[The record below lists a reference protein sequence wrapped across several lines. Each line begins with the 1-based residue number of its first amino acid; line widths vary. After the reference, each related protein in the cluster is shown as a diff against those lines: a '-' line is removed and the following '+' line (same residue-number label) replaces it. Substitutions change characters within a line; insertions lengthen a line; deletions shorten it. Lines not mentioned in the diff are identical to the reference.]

1 LRQWVHGVR
10 LDFMDVQEFLQS
22 LRDDPDYRV
31 QIVHVHTEPARD
43 PVWAPLPDGLLPAI
57 PVFLKELGVS
67 RLYQHQADAI
77 RALLE
82 GDNLLLATGTASG
95 KSLCYQIPL
104 LQQLLQDPHAT
115 GLLVFPTK
123 ALAGD
128 QAEKWNGAV
137 AGLPGVEDPRSLFAV
152 PFDGDSDASDRRVAR
167 DSARLLVTNPEMIH
181 ANLLPGHSR
190 WQRFLHGL
198 KFVVLDEVHTYTGF
212 FGANMANVIR
222 RLDRICEHYGGGP
235 RTGGSLTG
243 GPRAGGPREGAPQYV
258 CSSATIGNPN
268 EVAELLVNRPFRV
281 IDRDSSV
288 SGTRTFVFWNPP
300 RIKQRQWRGRRSA
313 NVEAHELMAALVERR
328 VPTICFSKARNTA
341 EMIYR
346 YVRERLAA
354 KAPGMVDRVIP
365 YRGGYSGHDR
375 RHLERQLREG
385 KLLGVSATRALEL
398 GIDIGMLDACI
409 IVGYPGILNAFLQQA
424 GRAGRGRSDTLCI
437 LVGIDTPIN
446 QYIMQHP
453 EYVFE
458 RPLERVV
465 IDRDNPFVVLGH
477 VHCASAE
484 LPVTGVDVQ
493 RFGYAAP
500 LALDVLEEHKKVYHG
515 GDIWYHAS
523 SEQPAFDVRLRGW
536 GDESTVVTDIQSGR
550 VIDRLDKYRAMRIFY
565 KGAVYFH
572 QGDTYDVVEHDTDKN
587 LVTVRKVDVS
597 YYTDPAT
604 GTAVDHIDSIL
615 DQRPLATGKAFLGE
629 VYARLD
635 TPVYERVRFY
645 TMDRISQHPTGLPSI
660 AYEAMAFWIEPP
672 EELMQQ
678 VRMAGLDPE
687 SGLLGILL
695 CVSRILPL
703 FLTCDQNDFDWS
715 RGCRNSPW
723 QTMFWFEFYA
733 HGVGNSEQCY
743 DRLEEILPVALE
755 HLVTCD
761 CDDGCPNCTSRLI
774 TPYHVRN
781 IELGEGDVS
790 SRRAAVVVLNSFL
803 KGASVEESVRFLDA
817 PREKRGQRYLPSVVD
832 RPRLSEPHHMPLND
846 RTRALLSR
854 KMQRSEL
861 RKQDVDHPIELNPV
875 VGQLNTDRKRSVAK
889 PQEGSSRTIHRSGDP
904 LTRKLRQRL
913 STQSPG
919 EQPREQPTPP
929 QSNTNPVIQAG
940 DSVARRAKLRHKGSP
955 TDKTDR

>member
-1 LRQWVHGVR
+1 
-10 LDFMDVQEFLQS
+10 MDVQEFLQS
-22 LRDDPDYRV
+22 LKDDPDYRD

-43 PVWAPLPDGLLPAI
+43 PVWAPLPKGLSPDI
-57 PVFLKELGVS
+57 PVFLTDLGID

-77 RALLE
+77 RTLLE

-104 LQQLLQDPHAT
+104 LQRMLQDPNAT

-137 AGLPGVEDPRSLFAV
+137 TRLPGIDDPRSLFAV
-152 PFDGDSDASDRRVAR
+152 PFDGDSNAADRRVAR

-198 KFVVLDEVHTYTGF
+198 NFVVLDEVHTYTGF

-222 RLDRICEHYGGGP
+222 RLDRICEHYGGK
-235 RTGGSLTG
+235 
-243 GPRAGGPREGAPQYV
+243 PQYV

-281 IDRDSSV
+281 IDTDSSAT
-288 SGTRTFVFWNPP
+288 GTRTFVFWNPP
-300 RIKQRQWRGRRSA
+300 RMKQRQWRGRRSA
-313 NVEAHELMAALVERR
+313 NVEAHELMTALVQRR

-346 YVRERLAA
+346 YVRERLES
-354 KAPGMVDRVIP
+354 KAPGMVSRVIP
-365 YRGGYSGHDR
+365 YRGGYSGKDR
-375 RHLERQLREG
+375 RHLERQLRDGE
-385 KLLGVSATRALEL
+385 LLGVSTTRALEL

-424 GRAGRGRSDTLCI
+424 GRAGRGQSNTLCI

-458 RPLERVV
+458 RPLERIV

-500 LALDVLEEHKKVYHG
+500 LALEVLEEYNKVYHG
-515 GDIWYHAS
+515 EDIWYHAS

-536 GDESTVVTDIQSGR
+536 GDESTVVTDVRSGR
-550 VIDRLDKYRAMRIFY
+550 VIDRLDKYRAMRLFY
-565 KGAVYFH
+565 KDAIYFH
-572 QGDTYDVVEHDTDKN
+572 QGDTYHVIEHDTDKN
-587 LVTVRKVDVS
+587 LVSVRKTEVS

-604 GTAVDHIDSIL
+604 GTAVDHVDSIL
-615 DQRPLATGKAFLGE
+615 DQRPFGTGKAFLGE

-635 TPVYERVRFY
+635 TPVYERIRFY
-645 TMDRISQHPTGLPSI
+645 TMDRISQHPTELPSI

-678 VRMAGLDPE
+678 VRVAGLDPD
-687 SGLLGILL
+687 SGMMGILL

-715 RGCRNSPW
+715 QGCRNAPW

-743 DRLEEILPVALE
+743 DRLEEIMPVALE
-755 HLVTCD
+755 HLATCD
-761 CDDGCPNCTSRLI
+761 CEDGCPNCTSRLI

-781 IELGEGDVS
+781 IELGEGQVF
-790 SRRAAVVVLNSFL
+790 SRRAAVVVLNSLL
-803 KGASVEESVRFLDA
+803 KGDSVEESIRFLDA
-817 PREKRGQRYLPSVVD
+817 PREKRGQRYLPSVMD
-832 RPRLSEPHHMPLND
+832 RPRLSEPHQMPLND

-854 KMQRSEL
+854 KMQRAQL
-861 RKQDVDHPIELNPV
+861 AKQEVDHAIDLNPV
-875 VGQLNTDRKRSVAK
+875 VGTPSDTGRKRPDSEPEK
-889 PQEGSSRTIHRSGDP
+889 RSRDSTIHRSGDP

-913 STQSPG
+913 SKEPKA
-919 EQPREQPTPP
+919 QPRKKDEQAPSVP
-929 QSNTNPVIQAG
+929 QTGPVIQAG
-940 DSVARRAKLRHKGSP
+940 DSIARRAKLRRKDDSS
-955 TDKTDR
+955 DKADR